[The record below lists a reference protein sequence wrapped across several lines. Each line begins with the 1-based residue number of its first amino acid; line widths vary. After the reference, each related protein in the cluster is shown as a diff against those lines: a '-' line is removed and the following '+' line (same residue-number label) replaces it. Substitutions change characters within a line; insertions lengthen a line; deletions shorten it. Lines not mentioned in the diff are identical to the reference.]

1 MKKFKNKKAI
11 IIGFGGMGKRYYKAL
26 KSLGFKISHICDKNE
41 NNNKVIHKL
50 NFVKN
55 YKKLLNVNADLLC
68 IVTNTTDRFTI
79 LADFLKFSPIKRII
93 TEKPLSCSLIEAFTL
108 EKLIKKN
115 KKKVIINSYRNL
127 LRNYKQ
133 IIDILKKKNEDL
145 KSINIIS
152 PSAGLGNMG
161 SVFFDLS
168 LYLFKEKPVS
178 VYCKIDKNNTIN
190 PRGKKFKDPGGY
202 GLVNFKN
209 NKRLFFDLSEDTGLP
224 YTMILKSKNYE
235 FIIDEIN
242 NNFFYKKKPS
252 KFNSKPLFYYLF
264 NPEYK
269 KLRVFERYNP
279 VKFTIKSIEEIFKQ
293 SFKSNINTSIE
304 TMKIIIGCHFS
315 SKQNKEIKIIDKRM
329 SNIRVPFA

>member
-1 MKKFKNKKAI
+1 MKKFKNKRAV

-133 IIDILKKKNEDL
+133 IIDILKKK
-145 KSINIIS
+145 KRGFKKYKYYIPFCRFGKYGISI
-152 PSAGLGNMG
+152 
-161 SVFFDLS
+161 F
-168 LYLFKEKPVS
+168 
-178 VYCKIDKNNTIN
+178 
-190 PRGKKFKDPGGY
+190 
-202 GLVNFKN
+202 
-209 NKRLFFDLSEDTGLP
+209 
-224 YTMILKSKNYE
+224 
-235 FIIDEIN
+235 
-242 NNFFYKKKPS
+242 
-252 KFNSKPLFYYLF
+252 
-264 NPEYK
+264 
-269 KLRVFERYNP
+269 
-279 VKFTIKSIEEIFKQ
+279 
-293 SFKSNINTSIE
+293 
-304 TMKIIIGCHFS
+304 
-315 SKQNKEIKIIDKRM
+315 
-329 SNIRVPFA
+329 